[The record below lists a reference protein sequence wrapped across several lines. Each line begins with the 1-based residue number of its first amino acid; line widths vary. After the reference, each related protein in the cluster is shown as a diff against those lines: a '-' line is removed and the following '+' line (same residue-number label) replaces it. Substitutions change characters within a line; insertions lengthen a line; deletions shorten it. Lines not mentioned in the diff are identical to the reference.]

1 MNKIFSFIL
10 CFLLGVFGGN
20 IFSEYNGKQ
29 LTLSQRVD
37 FVYKGKVQEKLWFK
51 TYNDTL
57 FSSDNSVLK
66 YEEGIIS
73 TPQCAAEV
81 AKCGGTAFL
90 ELYRPTGMIVM
101 YTHFK

>member
-1 MNKIFSFIL
+1 MFPFRSFW
-10 CFLLGVFGGN
+10 GY

-29 LTLSQRVD
+29 LTPSQRVD

-73 TPQCAAEV
+73 TPPCAAEV

-101 YTHFK
+101 YTHFKLII